1 MKLATLR
8 DGSRDGQLIVVSKD
22 LGQAHFATHIA
33 PSLQRVLDDWNFMA
47 PQLQDLYDALNQ
59 GKAAQAFPFD
69 PRQCLSPLPRA
80 YQWVESL
87 AYGPA
92 RTSARWRPIPSADT
106 AKRQPWLMAG
116 NGDHFLGPTE
126 RIPAPASADELDFA
140 PGIAVLTGDVHQ
152 GASVEAAADS
162 IRLILLSNSLTL
174 RSRGAQ
180 EREQA
185 AGRIL
190 SRPFTA
196 FSPVAVTRD
205 ELPDDWAHSMLHGS
219 LSIAVNGQALAPRYT
234 AKNLD
239 FNFAELIAYL
249 CSTRPCR
256 AGTLLGSGPVCNT
269 DADAELGA
277 LEDGDTL
284 SICYLDQAGKTVF
297 GTIEQSVQCLET
309 PASLNR

>member
-69 PRQCLSPLPRA
+69 ARQCLSPLPRA

-92 RTSARWRPIPSADT
+92 RASARWCPLTSGDAS
-106 AKRQPWLMAG
+106 KRQPWLMAG

-126 RIPAPASADELDFA
+126 RIPAPALADTLDFA
-140 PGIAVLTGDVHQ
+140 PGIAVLTGDLHQ

-174 RSRGAQ
+174 RRLGAQ
-180 EREQA
+180 EREQ
-185 AGRIL
+185 GTGLIL

-205 ELPDDWAHSMLHGS
+205 ELPEDWAQSMLHGS
-219 LSIAVNGQALAPRYT
+219 LSITVNGQALAPRYT
-234 AKNLD
+234 AKDLD
-239 FNFAELIAYL
+239 FNFAELVAHL
-249 CSTRPCR
+249 CRTRPCR

-269 DADAELGA
+269 NADADLNA
-277 LEDGDTL
+277 LEEGDTL
-284 SICYLDQAGKTVF
+284 SIHYLDQAGKTVF
-297 GTIEQSVQCLET
+297 GTIEQTVQRLEA
-309 PASLNR
+309 PALLNR